1 MRELATYHDQNRIMH
16 ETDRRLHGADMELS
30 GGYVQV
36 VPAVAEKLAPYV
48 RPSAL
53 AWSHGQTLQAE
64 AMETD
69 EKEIRQLRRQRWW
82 LSEWRRDGGLYRLR
96 ALNRVEKDLANALLE
111 QDGLPPEV
119 FPRAQGRLAEDND
132 AQMVAQVMACGGRM
146 VVTSNRV
153 LIEKGVLDEWL
164 ARRQN
169 EWPGLTADKLLA
181 EVDPLYTA
189 WWQGHPLGP
198 KLMTRIVLAA
208 YWPEHERSTK
218 ERILQSAKQG
228 AEALQRAH
236 LRTFGALVAERLEKT
251 DTVMEEIG
259 ALRGALPS
267 KMRRAEQRRRTM
279 LDVGMTDHG
288 DRIKPDQSRDV
299 LGRFEWER

>member
-1 MRELATYHDQNRIMH
+1 MRDLATYHDQNRVIH
-16 ETDRRLHGADMELS
+16 ETDRRLHAADMELS
-30 GGYVQV
+30 GGYIQV

-69 EKEIRQLRRQRWW
+69 EKEIRHLRRQRWW

-96 ALNRVEKDLANALLE
+96 TLSRLEKDLANALLE
-111 QDGLPPEV
+111 TDGLPPEA
-119 FPRAQGRLAEDND
+119 FPRAQGRLADDND

-164 ARRQN
+164 DRKQN

-181 EVDPLYTA
+181 EVDPLYTG
-189 WWQGHPLGP
+189 WWRSHPEAP

-208 YWPEHERSTK
+208 YWPENERSTR
-218 ERILQSAKQG
+218 ESILQSAKEG
-228 AEALQRAH
+228 AEALQRGH
-236 LRTFGALVAERLEKT
+236 LKTFGALVAERLRST
-251 DTVMEEIG
+251 DTIMEEMG
-259 ALRGALPS
+259 ALRGRLPIE
-267 KMRRAEQRRRTM
+267 MRKAEQRRRTM
-279 LDVGMTDHG
+279 LDEGMRDQG
-288 DRIKPDQSRDV
+288 DRITPDQSRDV
-299 LGRFEWER
+299 LRRFEWDR